1 MRAPIDGSVAVV
13 TGASSGIGRELARL
27 LAPRVRVL
35 VLVARRRDRL
45 EALARE
51 LQGTSEV
58 DVQPCDLG
66 DRDALAALVDHIE
79 QTHGHADILIN
90 NAGLGDIG
98 MFDMA
103 PWDKTERM
111 IELNVRAL
119 TYLTHRLVRPM
130 VKARRGGI
138 LMVSSGFGLTFMPGF
153 AGYLA
158 TKHYVTGLSESL
170 RLDVASMGVV
180 VTQLCPGPVATEF
193 EEQAGNFTGM
203 RPQRFV
209 EITAER
215 CARAALAG
223 FERGR
228 AMVIPGLAVRFGLWL
243 AAITPRFVL
252 RLVYGPGARWFR
264 ARQDLHTKR
273 LTAD

>member
-1 MRAPIDGSVAVV
+1 MI
-13 TGASSGIGRELARL
+13 
-27 LAPRVRVL
+27 
-35 VLVARRRDRL
+35 
-45 EALARE
+45 
-51 LQGTSEV
+51 

-66 DRDALAALVDHIE
+66 DREALEALVDHIE
-79 QTHGHADILIN
+79 RTHGHADILIN
-90 NAGLGDIG
+90 NAGFGDIG

-111 IELNVRAL
+111 VELNVRAL
-119 TYLTHRLVRPM
+119 TYLTHRMLPPM

-153 AGYLA
+153 AAYIA
-158 TKHYVTGLSESL
+158 TKHYVTGFSESL
-170 RLDVASMGVV
+170 RLDVLPMGVV

-193 EEQAGNFTGM
+193 EDQIGNFTGM

-209 EITAER
+209 EISAER

-252 RLVYGPGARWFR
+252 RVFYGAGARWL
-264 ARQDLHTKR
+264 RQRQEISLPAPA
-273 LTAD
+273 ADSRR